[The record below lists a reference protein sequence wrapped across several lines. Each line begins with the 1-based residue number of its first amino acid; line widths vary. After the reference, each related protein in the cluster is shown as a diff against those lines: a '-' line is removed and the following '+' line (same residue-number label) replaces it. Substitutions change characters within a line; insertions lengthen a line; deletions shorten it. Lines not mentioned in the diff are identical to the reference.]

1 MKKPVFSLC
10 FTMFFALE
18 VFKNVL
24 IFKMVSRWFQRR
36 QNHEKWSPKCA
47 QESPRCRQ
55 EELSWL
61 LLALFFALCWLL
73 VAILGLFSMLLD
85 LYLRKC
91 RRNSKTATPHTV
103 LKLFLHLDGA
113 FWSSSWSFLGRYW
126 VMLVQLCARMVLF
139 CMLSEVFLW
148 VSKLIL
154 PESAEV

>member
-1 MKKPVFSLC
+1 
-10 FTMFFALE
+10 MFFHCVLQC
-18 VFKNVL
+18 FLNRRCLKNGL
-24 IFKMVSRWFQRR
+24 FLKTVSRWFQRR

-85 LYLRKC
+85 LYLRKF

-139 CMLSEVFLW
+139 WMLSEVFLW